1 MSSAQLSRGRGHW
14 DREQPTVGLRRSPRS
29 AAATP
34 AEHHPASD
42 GSAGLAPTPVVV
54 ATTARALPV
63 AAAVRVA
70 LPHVVV
76 PSEHAPNGL
85 PHDASSEAWCSRRLR
100 HGAATPPPLPR
111 SSAPGPRSMGDP
123 DSARQQRWFIGRLR
137 TSSSARPISGSGRA
151 LPAVRHEP
159 CAGRHQQLD
168 RPR

>member
-85 PHDASSEAWCSRRLR
+85 PHDASSEAWCSVDCGTERPRRHPL
-100 HGAATPPPLPR
+100 HAPPLRARGQWAIPTPHGSSDGSLVACVPVPR
-111 SSAPGPRSMGDP
+111 HDRSAALVGPCPRCGMSH
-123 DSARQQRWFIGRLR
+123 ARAV
-137 TSSSARPISGSGRA
+137 TSS
-151 LPAVRHEP
+151 
-159 CAGRHQQLD
+159 
-168 RPR
+168 